1 MKYAAI
7 TNEIIKQGVGNFN
20 FSALP
25 RHLKAEILT
34 EAGDLLFKNNHHSE
48 AGKAFNIAENE
59 EKLQDCA
66 RFLEQQGLIIQAAAY
81 LQYSTD
87 KEKINALA
95 LKVLNLGKTNIAL
108 TLFEKSQNQEMIN
121 FVRQNF

>member
-7 TNEIIKQGVGNFN
+7 TNEIIKQGVDNFN

-25 RHLKAEILT
+25 HHLKAEILT
-34 EAGDLLFKNNHHSE
+34 ETGDLLFKNNHHSE
-48 AGKAFNIAENE
+48 AGKAFNIAQNE
-59 EKLQDCA
+59 QKLQDCA
-66 RFLEQQGLIIQAAAY
+66 RFLEQQGLIVQAAAY
-81 LQYSTD
+81 LQYSND
-87 KEKINALA
+87 KEKVDNLA
-95 LKVLNLGKTNIAL
+95 IKVLDQGKTEIAL